1 MWVDRRRQ
9 HPEARGYCW
18 SFHTGGTA
26 FASGATMCVVIP
38 VAKRLEVEFGTL
50 AAADTV
56 VAADIVVAADTVL
69 KAGTVVVNDV
79 VVASQES
86 GCLE

>member
-1 MWVDRRRQ
+1 MRADRRRQ

-26 FASGATMCVVIP
+26 FASGATMCVVVP
-38 VAKRLEVEFGTL
+38 VAKRLEVEFDTL
-50 AAADTV
+50 AAADT
-56 VAADIVVAADTVL
+56 VVAADTVL
-69 KAGTVVVNDV
+69 KAGTVVVNDD

>member
-1 MWVDRRRQ
+1 
-9 HPEARGYCW
+9 
-18 SFHTGGTA
+18 
-26 FASGATMCVVIP
+26 MCVVVP
-38 VAKRLEVEFGTL
+38 VAKRLEVEFDTL
-50 AAADTV
+50 AAADT
-56 VAADIVVAADTVL
+56 VVAADTVL